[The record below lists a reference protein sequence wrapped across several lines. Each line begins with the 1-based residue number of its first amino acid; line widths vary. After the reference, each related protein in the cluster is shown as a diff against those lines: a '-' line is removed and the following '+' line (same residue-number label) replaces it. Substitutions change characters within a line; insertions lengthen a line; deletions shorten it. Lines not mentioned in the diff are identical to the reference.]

1 MPARSFY
8 PAVVLVWVCMMG
20 VLFGASLIYERY
32 PILRNTGAEKQLV
45 PYMFLPSLLIALLVM
60 NLMLFGKP
68 LSGLAR
74 RDLWITG
81 IFWVMA
87 SLTFGVLI
95 QRLLDPSDPGF
106 LVRAADRTVLVS
118 PHDGKPLPEIVDL
131 LFLYH
136 QNK

>member
-68 LSGLAR
+68 LTGLAR

-95 QRLLDPSDPGF
+95 QRLLDPSDSSF
-106 LVRAADRTVLVS
+106 LLLLAFVQSNAWYVL
-118 PHDGKPLPEIVDL
+118 LIA
-131 LFLYH
+131 LFLFPPMMGNRYL
-136 QNK
+136 K